1 MSSNKYESADLILK
15 LYEMRREA
23 VMREARNWYFRE
35 FNPETAQ
42 DIVAVARGPQSA
54 YYRMVTSYWDMA
66 CSFVNNGAIE
76 AQMFNDANGEH
87 NAVFAKIA
95 PFVAEIRSLSNNPSY
110 MKNVEQLVMAQPEAT
125 ERLEHLRTMLKGL
138 FQGEQNKESASAQAS

>member
-1 MSSNKYESADLILK
+1 MSASKYESADLILK

-42 DIVAVARGPQSA
+42 DIVAVSRGPQSA

-66 CSFVNNGAIE
+66 CSFVTNGAID
-76 AQMFNDANGEH
+76 AQMFTDANGEQ
-87 NAVFAKIA
+87 NALYAKLA
-95 PFVAEIRSLSNNPSY
+95 PFVEEIRALSQNPNY
-110 MKNVEQLVMAQPEAT
+110 LMHVEQVVMAQPEAA
-125 ERLEHLRTMLKGL
+125 ERLAHLRLMLKGMV
-138 FQGEQNKESASAQAS
+138 QGAQNNDSTAAQAS